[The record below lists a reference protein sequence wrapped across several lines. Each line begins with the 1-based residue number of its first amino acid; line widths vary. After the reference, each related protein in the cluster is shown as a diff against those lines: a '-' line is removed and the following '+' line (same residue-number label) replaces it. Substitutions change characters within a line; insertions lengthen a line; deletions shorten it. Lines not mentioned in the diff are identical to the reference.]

1 VYQADVDAEHQQTQQ
16 KQGCRQEQNFTG
28 LVQQGDSTNP
38 QHRHYMDLQHLQ
50 CGLHRLQS

>member
-16 KQGCRQEQNFTG
+16 KQGCRQEQNFAG

-38 QHRHYMDLQHLQ
+38 QHRQYMDVQHLQ